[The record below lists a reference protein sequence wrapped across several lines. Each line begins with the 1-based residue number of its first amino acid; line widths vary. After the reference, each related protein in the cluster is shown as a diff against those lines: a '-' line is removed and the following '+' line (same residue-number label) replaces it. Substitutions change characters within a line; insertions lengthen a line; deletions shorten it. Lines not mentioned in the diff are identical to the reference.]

1 MKHIDLIREFGTGV
15 LDDSENDKQVKE
27 LFDGAFRRIV
37 DVQLRN
43 NAVLTRHKADVPIT
57 VLCLSGIGIFSAG
70 KDLEDSQ
77 DMRVGTFIT
86 LEAGVEHEVI
96 ADPELHLVVSKF
108 KDS

>member
-1 MKHIDLIREFGTGV
+1 MKHIKLIKEFSAGA
-15 LDDSENDKQVKE
+15 LDDSENDEQVKE
-27 LFDGAFRRIV
+27 LFNDAFRRIV

-57 VLCLSGIGIFSAG
+57 VLCLSGNGIFSAG

-86 LEAGVEHEVI
+86 LRRA
-96 ADPELHLVVSKF
+96 SNTK
-108 KDS
+108 

>member
-1 MKHIDLIREFGTGV
+1 MKHIKLIKEFSAGA
-15 LDDSENDKQVKE
+15 LDDSENDEQVKE
-27 LFDGAFRRIV
+27 LFNDAFRRIV

-57 VLCLSGIGIFSAG
+57 VLCLSGNGIFSAG